1 MHGILP
7 AARCQKRTPV
17 NTRGA
22 GKEGDDRARAGGRR
36 AAHRAGAGQPPQGLR
51 PDRAPVARRGHR
63 AAGRLGGFPPAALL
77 AQPGGQVAG
86 ARRQGDPPE
95 LRPRTVECEVLAGLE
110 PFCAAE
116 VRRVLGRN
124 VSLLAGGQ
132 AGAVRFRLVGPLAAA
147 LELRTAV
154 AAYLLVRVSGRR
166 PSALLGDTSLFDQ
179 VEAVRRL
186 RAELTERTGLP
197 EDPDDGELYLRI
209 RRARQPADGWEALVR
224 LSPRPL
230 SARAWRAFNLPGAL
244 NATIAAAMVEL
255 SRPRASDRVLN
266 LMCGSGT
273 ILVERL
279 AHGPAALAAGCDLD
293 PAALAG
299 SGANLDAAGLA
310 DAAALA
316 RMDATALA
324 LRDVACKVLLADLPY
339 GHRMGTHEA
348 NAALYPAVLAEA
360 ARVTEPDG
368 VMVLVTHELRLFE
381 RCLPEARRWWSVE
394 RTVQVDQKGHH
405 PVIYLLRRRP
415 GAAHAP
421 RRSTSSRT
429 TTASDSTNMEID
441 SSRGSEVTGSGRPA
455 RMASPT
461 RTKRR

>member
-1 MHGILP
+1 M
-7 AARCQKRTPV
+7 
-17 NTRGA
+17 
-22 GKEGDDRARAGGRR
+22 
-36 AAHRAGAGQPPQGLR
+36 
-51 PDRAPVARRGHR
+51 
-63 AAGRLGGFPPAALL
+63 
-77 AQPGGQVAG
+77 AG

-95 LRPRTVECEVLAGLE
+95 LRPRIVECEVLAGLE

-124 VSLLAGGQ
+124 ASLLADGR

-179 VEAVRRL
+179 VEAVRRLHPPGAFRSFRLSAPGRDSAALRRL

-279 AHGPAALAAGCDLD
+279 ARGPAALAAGCDLD

-324 LRDVACKVLLADLPY
+324 LRDGACKVLLADLPY

-394 RTVQVDQKGHH
+394 RTVRVYQKGHH

-455 RMASPT
+455 RMALPT

>member
-1 MHGILP
+1 
-7 AARCQKRTPV
+7 
-17 NTRGA
+17 
-22 GKEGDDRARAGGRR
+22 
-36 AAHRAGAGQPPQGLR
+36 
-51 PDRAPVARRGHR
+51 
-63 AAGRLGGFPPAALL
+63 
-77 AQPGGQVAG
+77 VAG

-95 LRPRTVECEVLAGLE
+95 LRPRIVECEVLAGLE

-124 VSLLAGGQ
+124 ASLLADGR
-132 AGAVRFRLVGPLAAA
+132 AGAVRFRLVGPLAAP

-154 AAYLLVRVSGRR
+154 AAYLLVRVGGRR

-179 VEAVRRL
+179 VEAVRRLHPPGAFRSFRLSAPGRDSAALRRL

-209 RRARQPADGWEALVR
+209 RRASQPADGWEALVR

-279 AHGPAALAAGCDLD
+279 ARGPAALAAGCDLD

-324 LRDVACKVLLADLPY
+324 LRDGACKVLLADLPY

-394 RTVQVDQKGHH
+394 RTVRVYQKGHH

-455 RMASPT
+455 RMALPT

>member
-1 MHGILP
+1 M
-7 AARCQKRTPV
+7 
-17 NTRGA
+17 
-22 GKEGDDRARAGGRR
+22 
-36 AAHRAGAGQPPQGLR
+36 
-51 PDRAPVARRGHR
+51 
-63 AAGRLGGFPPAALL
+63 
-77 AQPGGQVAG
+77 AG

-124 VSLLAGGQ
+124 ASLLAGGQ
-132 AGAVRFRLVGPLAAA
+132 AGVVRFRLVGPLAAA

-154 AAYLLVRVSGRR
+154 AACLLVRVSGRR

-179 VEAVRRL
+179 VEAVRRLHPPGAFRSFRLSAPGRDSAALRRL

-360 ARVTEPDG
+360 ARVTEPGG